1 MQNFCRSTKL
11 SQSSVQLFLQRGQN
25 LGHDGFGVRIGEG
38 TVVRP
43 QLQRE
48 GHALLA
54 LGNAGAAVDVEQLHI
69 PQQLSGSGGDDGFRL
84 CDGDILR
91 ADKAQVTGHGGILGQ
106 GGIGGVG
113 QLHLKQLGEVDLG
126 AVDVGVDAVVRGR
139 QRMHLTHHAH
149 VHAVDAHLGAAAGMV
164 AGVVL
169 HGGVVR
175 FLQPQT
181 GEDGFQLALQ
191 DSYFTRDDQFSA
203 LNLSF
208 DILFLEEDELL
219 AVLQAR
225 MLREQ
230 TPPFSFS
237 YEYGEQGKPQIVN
250 FPKKF
255 NLSHSGD
262 YVVCGVSDGEVGVDI
277 QKWVPFKDR
286 TAERFFAK
294 AEWKLLQ
301 ETDVEKRTE
310 LFYRLWSRKEAYGKY
325 TGQGIGSVVGEDFSD
340 ERRWKEKKICFREQI
355 LEAGYSLAV
364 CYGTAEVLNS
374 RKTGNSKT

>member
-1 MQNFCRSTKL
+1 MVICREK
-11 SQSSVQLFLQRGQN
+11 
-25 LGHDGFGVRIGEG
+25 DM
-38 TVVRP
+38 
-43 QLQRE
+43 
-48 GHALLA
+48 
-54 LGNAGAAVDVEQLHI
+54 AV
-69 PQQLSGSGGDDGFRL
+69 
-84 CDGDILR
+84 
-91 ADKAQVTGHGGILGQ
+91 GIY
-106 GGIGGVG
+106 V
-113 QLHLKQLGEVDLG
+113 LHLHSCEEEMRRSFLREASECVDPVRRNKAERLKGTGAKAASLG
-126 AVDVGVDAVVRGR
+126 AGMLLQKIAMD
-139 QRMHLTHHAH
+139 LTE
-149 VHAVDAHLGAAAGMV
+149 GIEN
-164 AGVVL
+164 
-169 HGGVVR
+169 
-175 FLQPQT
+175 T
-181 GEDGFQLALQ
+181 
-191 DSYFTRDDQFSA
+191 
-203 LNLSF
+203 

-219 AVLQAR
+219 AVLQK
-225 MLREQ
+225 
-230 TPPFSFS
+230 PPFSFS

-277 QKWVPFKDR
+277 QKWVPFKER

-294 AEWKLLQ
+294 EEWKLLQ